1 MLLRLTHNLAKKVKA
16 RPVEHHP
23 MHANAFADWSAHY
36 LPAQDEPVLL
46 IMNTRSLYT
55 VIAPGDGLVN
65 PVSFEARVFAYVKD
79 ALMSDGFEFFYRR
92 LVDGDDE
99 ATVFSKPLDEA
110 SKAAL
115 DDVGELVLHYL
126 SEEGLEREACA
137 AKINEAP
144 MSVLK
149 QETPKR
155 AFQTMGF

>member
-1 MLLRLTHNLAKKVKA
+1 
-16 RPVEHHP
+16 

-36 LPAQDEPVLL
+36 LPAQDGPMLL

-55 VIAPGDGLVN
+55 VIAPGDGLAN
-65 PVSFEARVFAYVKD
+65 PVGLEARVFAYVKD
-79 ALMSDGFEFFYRR
+79 ALLSDGFEFFYRR

-110 SKAAL
+110 SKAIL
-115 DDVGELVLHYL
+115 DDVGELALHYL
-126 SEEGLEREACA
+126 TEDDLDREACA
-137 AKINEAP
+137 LKINEAP

-149 QETPKR
+149 QETPRR